1 MAKDT
6 PLGWQPRYEDM
17 EWEGLSFSKEQF
29 AELQRVDGDT
39 WHTEIAGHE
48 ALFQTL
54 NDHPPKDLVLERELL
69 IRRID

>member
-1 MAKDT
+1 
-6 PLGWQPRYEDM
+6 
-17 EWEGLSFSKEQF
+17 
-29 AELQRVDGDT
+29 VNGDA

-54 NDHPPKDLVLERELL
+54 NDHPPKELFLERELL